1 MSIIN
6 YSHSGNMHLID
17 APSVIFPIINELYRP
32 KNILDVGCGTGT
44 WLKIVSEYGIEDY
57 VGIDGIEVSDEEFLA
72 SKEKFKKYDLTN
84 YWNLGKKFDLLLC
97 LEVAEHLPSDLDSI
111 FVQSLTNHS
120 DIIIFSAAC
129 PNQPGQ
135 GHINCQ
141 WIDYWQDLFNKYRYA
156 CFDEIRPLI
165 WNKDFPEWWYKQ
177 NIFVAKR
184 DEINAGTE
192 TKLMSIVHP
201 DLYIETFKS
210 LHKFIEGNASLKT
223 YLEIFLKKI
232 KKKFY

>member
-32 KNILDVGCGTGT
+32 KNILDVGCGIGT
-44 WLKIVSEYGIEDY
+44 WLKTISDHGIEDY
-57 VGIDGIEVSDEEFLA
+57 LGIDGIEVGVNEFLV
-72 SKEKFKKYDLTN
+72 SKEKFKKYDLTHH
-84 YWNLGKKFDLLLC
+84 WDLGRKFDLLLC
-97 LEVAEHLPSDLDSI
+97 LEVAEHLPSDLASD

-141 WIDYWQDLFNKYRYA
+141 WIDYWQDLFNKHRYA
-156 CFDEIRPLI
+156 CFDEIRPLV

-177 NIFVAKR
+177 NIFVAKK
-184 DEINAGTE
+184 DEINAGKE
-192 TKLMSIVHP
+192 TKLMSIIYP

-210 LHKFIEGNASLKT
+210 LHKLLEGNAGFKT
-223 YLEIFLKKI
+223 YLKIFLKKI
-232 KKKFY
+232 KNRFY